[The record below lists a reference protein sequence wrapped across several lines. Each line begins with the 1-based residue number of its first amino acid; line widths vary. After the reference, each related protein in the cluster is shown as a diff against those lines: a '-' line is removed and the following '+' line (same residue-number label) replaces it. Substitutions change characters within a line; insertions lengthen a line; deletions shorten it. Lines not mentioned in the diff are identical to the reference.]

1 MTASLRRIWA
11 MLVKE
16 AAQLRRDRLTF
27 AMVFVLPLVQLML
40 FGFAINTDPRHLRA
54 AIEVHDYSALS
65 RSITSA
71 LVNSSYFDLRALAT
85 QPGEG
90 EKLLK
95 DGTVQFYIVIP
106 MDFARDVVRGQRPQL
121 LVMADA
127 SDPAATG
134 PALVAAV
141 ETAVNAG
148 LSHDLIGALAPRA
161 APPGPVDVVLQRR
174 YNPEGITSHNIVP
187 GLLAVVLSMTMV
199 MMTSVAVARERE
211 RGTMENL
218 LAMPLR
224 PAEVMIG
231 KILPYVLIGAAQ
243 TTLILT
249 AARLIFDVPFV
260 GSLALLGGATMLF
273 IVVQPVAGRFTIST
287 IVADTASGD
296 ADELLLHPAEHSAVY
311 KASCSPSTA
320 CPPWARAL
328 GEAIPVTHFLRLVR
342 GVMLKGWTGADAVRE
357 LVVLAVMAAVL
368 ALVATRRY
376 GSTLS

>member
-1 MTASLRRIWA
+1 VSSLRRIWA

-54 AIEVHDYSALS
+54 AIEVSDYSAQT

-71 LVNSSYFDLRALAT
+71 LVNSSYFDTHALVT
-85 QPGEG
+85 RPGMG
-90 EKLLK
+90 EKLLR
-95 DGTVQFYIVIP
+95 DGSVQFYIVIP
-106 MDFARDVVRGQRPQL
+106 PDFTRALVRGERSQL

-127 SDPAATG
+127 TDPAATG
-134 PALVAAV
+134 PAVAAV

-148 LSHDLIGALAPRA
+148 LAHDLIGALGPRA
-161 APPGPVDVVLQRR
+161 ATKGPVDVVLQRR

-243 TTLILT
+243 TALILT

-260 GSLALLGGATMLF
+260 GSVTLLGAMTMLF
-273 IVVQPVAGRFTIST
+273 IIVSLLLGFTIST
-287 IVADTASGD
+287 IVATQLQAMQMSFFYILPSILLSGFMFPFYGM
-296 ADELLLHPAEHSAVY
+296 PA
-311 KASCSPSTA
+311 
-320 CPPWARAL
+320 WARAL

-342 GVMLKGWTGADAVRE
+342 GIMLKGWATGDAMQE
-357 LVVLAVMAAVL
+357 MLVLAAMAALL
-368 ALVATRRY
+368 AVVATRRY